1 MNRPDLTLDSQQV
14 LRTDITPVRIGFQFD
29 LDELTRLAIR
39 HRAEILESEF
49 AIAAAGIGVD
59 LARNGLLPELD
70 LLAGITFLGIDD
82 QNSFSAYSEMLDGQ
96 SPVGWSLAGKLSMPL
111 GNDEA
116 EAQYRRALLSR
127 MQAIGTRR
135 QRELTIAQDVYDAV
149 DEIDRAWLSMQAA
162 RDAVN
167 QATSNFDAAREL
179 FKQGIQSGLAVALAL
194 QDLGQAKRAYLTA
207 TVDYQLQLVRLAAA
221 TRTFLGRTNI
231 ELGDIRPGSDSSLE
245 RAARKQRAGDGSPLI
260 PPGGVPR
267 ESILEIPGRGVRTG
281 DD

>member
-1 MNRPDLTLDSQQV
+1 
-14 LRTDITPVRIGFQFD
+14 
-29 LDELTRLAIR
+29 
-39 HRAEILESEF
+39 
-49 AIAAAGIGVD
+49 
-59 LARNGLLPELD
+59 
-70 LLAGITFLGIDD
+70 
-82 QNSFSAYSEMLDGQ
+82 MLNGQ

-162 RDAVN
+162 RDAVD

-194 QDLGQAKRAYLTA
+194 QDLGQAKRAYLTS

-221 TRTFLGRTNI
+221 TGTFLGRTNI
-231 ELGDIRPGSDSSLE
+231 ELGNFRPGSDSSLE

-267 ESILEIPGRGVRTG
+267 ESILEIPDRGMRTG